1 MAHAACS
8 GLEGRCSLCLEYLP
22 QAEAVDPYW
31 VALLGKLSVPL
42 NLEKYQRCRRRMS
55 TRAFCLR
62 RTLRWLLILQKKHTG
77 KNLLACLKEQCES
90 QSLISTRASWTGPTA
105 SVVACCTT
113 PLAKHTFWLLRSY
126 TSPGFQTRASS
137 ARPWAR
143 PSPSTISSGGADGR
157 DPPVELT
164 GVIMRYHAV
173 LQSNLASVAVDELQD
188 SWMFFG
194 DEVSGRVTG
203 SVPPESLA
211 AGRAA
216 ALLPSVSKE
225 SIFRKIFVSIRSE
238 N

>member
-1 MAHAACS
+1 
-8 GLEGRCSLCLEYLP
+8 
-22 QAEAVDPYW
+22 
-31 VALLGKLSVPL
+31 
-42 NLEKYQRCRRRMS
+42 
-55 TRAFCLR
+55 
-62 RTLRWLLILQKKHTG
+62 
-77 KNLLACLKEQCES
+77 
-90 QSLISTRASWTGPTA
+90 
-105 SVVACCTT
+105 
-113 PLAKHTFWLLRSY
+113 
-126 TSPGFQTRASS
+126 
-137 ARPWAR
+137 
-143 PSPSTISSGGADGR
+143 
-157 DPPVELT
+157 
-164 GVIMRYHAV
+164 MRYHAV